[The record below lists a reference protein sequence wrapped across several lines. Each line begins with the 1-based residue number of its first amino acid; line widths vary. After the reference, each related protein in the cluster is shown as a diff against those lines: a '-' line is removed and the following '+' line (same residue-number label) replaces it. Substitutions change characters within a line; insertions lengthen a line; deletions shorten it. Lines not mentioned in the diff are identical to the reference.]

1 MLYKEKYFIYYG
13 SRHGLIFNDRSAR
26 DPRAL
31 SFNGVICTVT
41 SMPSMNFRSLIRKYS
56 LVGLRCTLVPIS
68 SHPPPGPSTSPESS
82 ASLVLDVC
90 VGRQQPRDKVSQGA
104 KNRKEKKRAQIN
116 PIPNN
121 GTSGAPDQSYSQKG
135 ACRDVQ
141 DTPWQRCNL
150 GCPVGRQRQR
160 VLLNAGHHH
169 SDVGQIPESGAPR
182 HRCSGR
188 NGAAGSGLGGLRRRC
203 PGFVSCAKPA

>member
-26 DPRAL
+26 GPRAL

-90 VGRQQPRDKVSQGA
+90 VGRQQPRDKISQGA

-121 GTSGAPDQSYSQKG
+121 GTSGAPDQSYSQKERG
-135 ACRDVQ
+135 LPGRARHPMAALQLGVPSRSS
-141 DTPWQRCNL
+141 TTKGSLKRRPSPFRRWANTRI
-150 GCPVGRQRQR
+150 GCPSPPMQR
-160 VLLNAGHHH
+160 
-169 SDVGQIPESGAPR
+169 P
-182 HRCSGR
+182 
-188 NGAAGSGLGGLRRRC
+188 
-203 PGFVSCAKPA
+203 